1 VPPPPVLEVSPLP
14 VVGRPQDE
22 DVIDLIDVILLFLVM
37 VGAFL
42 VVGTI
47 SATVY
52 MVTHGLH
59 TLDSKSMEEAL
70 TKNAFFVVPTQ
81 FVIYMAILG
90 FMSLLLWVRHR
101 VSLLPGIQWNTP
113 SRRRAMNALMLGAGL
128 ALFSDIGQIVLDRWI
143 PKSLPITDYFR
154 DRPSALLLGAFGIL
168 IAPWMEEFVFRGFL
182 YPALARWVGPAVSVL
197 ITAGAFTA
205 LHGQQLGYSWA
216 PLLLIFV
223 VGIVLTLTRV
233 VTRSV
238 ATCVIVHMTY
248 NFALLAQTYIATH
261 GFRQL

>member
-1 VPPPPVLEVSPLP
+1 VLEVSLQPP
-14 VVGRPQDE
+14 FGRGQDE
-22 DVIDLIDVILLFLVM
+22 DVIDLIDVTLLSSAM
-37 VGAFL
+37 VAIFL
-42 VVGTI
+42 VVGTL
-47 SATVY
+47 SATLY
-52 MVTHGLH
+52 MVTHGFR
-59 TLDSKSMEEAL
+59 TLDSKALEEAL
-70 TKNAFFVVPTQ
+70 TRNAFFVVPTQ

-90 FMSLLLWVRHR
+90 FMAILLWARHR
-101 VSLLPGIQWNTP
+101 VSLLPAIQWNTP
-113 SRRRAMNALMLGAGL
+113 SRRRAMNALMIGASL

-182 YPALARWVGPAVSVL
+182 YPALARWIGPAVSVL
-197 ITAGAFTA
+197 ITASAFTA

-223 VGIVLTLTRV
+223 VGVVLTVTRA

-261 GFRQL
+261 GFRQM